1 MMQNRLWRALG
12 LALLLVFG
20 ANAVA
25 QDSISVPADSKF
37 VMQINLQAFKN
48 SKVGSTLFEIAKKA
62 AMEEVGKNLDSKG
75 FSGDKIQEVLGLDP
89 FEEIQSIV
97 MCASE
102 YENPENSLLAMV
114 RLKKT
119 TGNIEGL
126 LLAIP
131 GYEQSEH
138 GKYRIHSAAPDN
150 DEKVYGAIHKDTAG
164 DHTLVLGANRN
175 AVTGL
180 LDSLDAKSTESKTM
194 KSFGLQSDRKLIAHM
209 QLMEFPTKQLGE
221 GPQKNIAAMLN
232 SLIMTIS
239 EEDDELEVRGV
250 MQTNTE
256 KMAEQIKQ
264 SIQGLVAM
272 AELVISMDDEE
283 QDEDAKQV
291 IQFVKSMKVV
301 QEGDSVSL
309 RLRFPSA
316 DIAEMIKKEV
326 EGN

>member
-12 LALLLVFG
+12 IVLLLVFG
-20 ANAVA
+20 TNAVA

-75 FSGDKIQEVLGLDP
+75 LSGDKIQEVLGMDP
-89 FEEIQSIV
+89 FEEVQSIV
-97 MCASE
+97 MCASD

-164 DHTLVLGANRN
+164 DHTLVLGASRS

-180 LDSLDAKSTESKTM
+180 LDSLDAKSTESKAM

-283 QDEDAKQV
+283 QDDDAKQV

-301 QEGDSVSL
+301 QEGASVSL
-309 RLRFPSA
+309 KLRFPSA